1 MSDDAGLLRG
11 RLLVFLAGIFW
22 STGGLLVR
30 LAETANSWQI
40 VFYRS
45 LFVEPFLLAVLALRN
60 RGKVVETVRR
70 AGGRAVLGGL
80 FLGGAFTC
88 FVLALEKTSVANVLF
103 VLSAIPFLAAIGGCV
118 ILGETVRRVTW
129 AMMAVGAIGLFIMV
143 GGEIGGEGMA
153 GLVLGFA
160 AALCFS
166 AYTVALR
173 SGQTRDM
180 TPAVCWAGFF
190 GALYAGTA
198 ILFEGGSFTVPAYDL
213 GICLTMAVGQIGFG
227 LLAYTAGSKVV
238 PAAELGLIS
247 LTEVV
252 FGPVWV
258 WLVVDEVPHRE
269 TLIGGGILLLAIAAN
284 ALTGMRRKRPPPMV

>member
-1 MSDDAGLLRG
+1 
-11 RLLVFLAGIFW
+11 
-22 STGGLLVR
+22 
-30 LAETANSWQI
+30 
-40 VFYRS
+40 
-45 LFVEPFLLAVLALRN
+45 
-60 RGKVVETVRR
+60 
-70 AGGRAVLGGL
+70 VLGGF
-80 FLGGAFTC
+80 FLGGTFTC

-103 VLSAIPFLAAIGGCV
+103 VLSAIPFLAAIGGRV

-129 AMMAVGAIGLFIMV
+129 TMMAVGAIGLFVMV
-143 GGEIGGEGMA
+143 EGEIGGDGVEGM
-153 GLVLGFA
+153 VLGFA

-173 SGQTRDM
+173 SGQARDM

-198 ILFEGGSFTVPAYDL
+198 IVFAGGRFSVPAYDL

-252 FGPVWV
+252 FGPIWV

-269 TLIGGGILLLAIAAN
+269 TLIGGGILLLAITAN

>member
-1 MSDDAGLLRG
+1 LSDDAGLLRG
-11 RLLVFLAGIFW
+11 RFLVFLAGLFW

-30 LAETANSWQI
+30 LAETADSWQI

-45 LFVEPFLLAVLALRN
+45 LFVIPFLVLVLALGN
-60 RGKVVETVRR
+60 RGDVIGKFRD
-70 AGGRAVLGGL
+70 AGGRAVLGGF

-103 VLSAIPFLAAIGGCV
+103 VLSAIPFLAAIGGRV
-118 ILGETVRRVTW
+118 FLGEAVRRVTW
-129 AMMAVGAIGLFIMV
+129 AMMAVGSIGLFVMV
-143 GGEIGGEGMA
+143 EGEIGGDGIEGM
-153 GLVLGFA
+153 VLGFA

-173 SGQTRDM
+173 SGQARDM

-198 ILFEGGSFTVPAYDL
+198 LVAQGADFAVPAYDL

-252 FGPVWV
+252 FGPIWV
-258 WLVVDEVPHRE
+258 WLVVDEVQHLE
-269 TLIGGGILLLAIAAN
+269 TLIGGGILLGAITAN

>member
-1 MSDDAGLLRG
+1 MSDTAGLLKG
-11 RLLVFLAGIFW
+11 RFLVFTAGIFW

-30 LAETANSWQI
+30 LAETADSWQI

-45 LFVEPFLLAVLALRN
+45 LFVVPFLITVLALRN
-60 RGKVVETVRR
+60 RGAVAQKIRQ
-70 AGGRAVLGGL
+70 AGGRAVLGGF
-80 FLGGAFTC
+80 FLSGAFTC

-103 VLSAIPFLAAIGGCV
+103 VLSAIPFLAAVGGRLL
-118 ILGETVRRVTW
+118 LGESVRRATW
-129 AMMAVGAIGLFIMV
+129 AMMAVGSIGLFVMV
-143 GGEIGGEGMA
+143 EGELGGDGMEGMA
-153 GLVLGFA
+153 LGFV

-173 SGQTRDM
+173 SGQARDM
-180 TPAVCWAGFF
+180 TPAVCWAGVF
-190 GALYAGTA
+190 GSLFAGSAL
-198 ILFEGGSFTVPAYDL
+198 ILQGGAFAVPAYDL
-213 GICLTMAVGQIGFG
+213 DICMTMAVGQIGFG

-252 FGPVWV
+252 FGPIWA
-258 WLVVDEVPHRE
+258 WLVVNEVPHRE
-269 TLIGGGILLLAIAAN
+269 TLIGGAILLGAIAAN

>member
-1 MSDDAGLLRG
+1 LSDTTGLLKGRFLVFMAGL
-11 RLLVFLAGIFW
+11 FW

-30 LAETANSWQI
+30 LAETADSWQI

-45 LFVEPFLLAVLALRN
+45 FFVVPFLIMVLALRN
-60 RGKVVETVRR
+60 RGNVVEKFRQ
-70 AGGRAVLGGL
+70 AGGRAVLGGF

-103 VLSAIPFLAAIGGCV
+103 VLSAIPFLAAVGGRV
-118 ILGETVRRVTW
+118 FLGESVRRLTW
-129 AMMAVGAIGLFIMV
+129 GMMAVGSIGLFVMV
-143 GGEIGGEGMA
+143 EGELGGDGIEGM
-153 GLVLGFA
+153 VLGFV

-190 GALYAGTA
+190 GSLFAGSALV
-198 ILFEGGSFTVPAYDL
+198 LQGGAFAVPAYDL
-213 GICLTMAVGQIGFG
+213 GVCLTMSVGQIGFG
-227 LLAYTAGSKVV
+227 LLCYTAGSKAV
-238 PAAELGLIS
+238 PAAELVLIS

-252 FGPVWV
+252 FGPIWV
-258 WLVVDEVPHRE
+258 WLVVNEVPHLE
-269 TLIGGGILLLAIAAN
+269 TLIGGAILLGAITAN